1 MKRPH
6 IAIIDPGSRVAE
18 LDAFNRLQDLTH
30 GKLSYHLPC
39 IFGMETWLS
48 SSQNSMGSSYLAAAL
63 LSTIRLIGSLR
74 ILDQTANRRLCAY
87 FRTLFWTSAPRPYAR
102 GKSRFHVSR

>member
-39 IFGMETWLS
+39 IFGMETLALIES
-48 SSQNSMGSSYLAAAL
+48 ELDGVIIFGSGASVYI
-63 LSTIRLIGSLR
+63 S
-74 ILDQTANRRLCAY
+74 
-87 FRTLFWTSAPRPYAR
+87 
-102 GKSRFHVSR
+102 